1 MNKTVNINL
10 GNRAFTIDD
19 DAYELLSQYLEAIKH
34 VYRNQPDAEELAD
47 DIETRAAELLEQKLA
62 SGNAIITLDMVKS
75 VIDQIGQPQDF
86 EDDMA
91 IGDAENIDNQA
102 GTTENQDTQG
112 TGSSTCPPPPFPAD
126 NIHVKKRFFR
136 DPSNKLLAG
145 VCSGIAAYLNAD
157 PTWIRLAVVCLC
169 FLSFYTAAVIYLVL
183 WIIIPEA
190 RTAVERMQMN
200 GENPTFDNIGK
211 TVKGMFKGSDRSV
224 PPPIPNG
231 EKSGGKRFA
240 DTLSQICAVI
250 AKVILILIGI
260 ICAPVVLGL
269 FIILIILISVLTATG
284 IFGLEL
290 PGYLESSGEGSL
302 LLFTAIGLVIAVG
315 IPLFSL
321 LYTIFAGS
329 RRMSRPLRVSLL
341 TAWAIGLV
349 LAVGGII
356 AIGNTRTV
364 KHLITDEEEYVMPV
378 TDTDSVRD
386 TLPGDSITAVP
397 HQQDKK

>member
-19 DAYELLSQYLEAIKH
+19 DAYELLSQYIEAIKH
-34 VYRNQPDAEELAD
+34 VYRNQPDAEELAG
-47 DIETRAAELLEQKLA
+47 DIETRAAELLEQRLA
-62 SGNAIITLDMVKS
+62 PGNTIITLDMTKS
-75 VIDQIGQPQDF
+75 VIDQIGQPQEF
-86 EDDMA
+86 DDNMA
-91 IGDAENIDNQA
+91 MDDADSVDNQA
-102 GTTENQDTQG
+102 GTTRTQDTQG
-112 TGSSTCPPPPFPAD
+112 SGASACPPPPFATD

-136 DPSNKLLAG
+136 DPSNKLLGG

-169 FLSFYTAAVIYLVL
+169 FLSFYAAAIIYLVL
-183 WIIIPEA
+183 WIIVPEA
-190 RTAVERMQMN
+190 RNAVERMQMN
-200 GENPTFDNIGK
+200 GEKHTFDNIGK
-211 TVKGMFKGSDRSV
+211 AVKGMFGGSDKSV
-224 PPPIPNG
+224 QPPIPNS

-250 AKVILILIGI
+250 AKVILIFIGI

-269 FIILIILISVLTATG
+269 FIVLIILISLLVATG

-290 PGYLESSGEGSL
+290 PGPIESSAEGCL
-302 LLFTAIGLVIAVG
+302 LLFTAIGIVIAVG

-329 RRMSRPLRVSLL
+329 RRMSRPFRVSLL
-341 TAWAIGLV
+341 TAWVIGLV

-364 KHLITDEEEYVMPV
+364 KHIITDEDEHVMPV
-378 TDTDSVRD
+378 TDTDNVRD
-386 TLPGDSITAVP
+386 TLPGDSITTIP
-397 HQQDKK
+397 QHTGNE